1 MATDYTTWAQVLDL
15 WPRAS
20 QVEKFDANQ
29 TALITAKCNLFQSYI
44 RLIHKEDLLSP
55 YDEIVKMT
63 VANLVIDELKTRNV
77 TDDSELIDVEYD
89 HFMGRVTKH
98 GAAAHSTIDAIRRG
112 AVVLGQDTAAHDVH
126 HPRAIPASGNTSAG
140 KVEVYL
146 PHEYKS
152 DAADEYL
159 IKISTAGRV
168 DDADATFDV
177 FVNNNATAA
186 STGNTC
192 GSAWAHLGYELYVR
206 FLDQAQ
212 TADQFVINNTWTITV
227 HPSTTE
233 SRTTSPRTFD
243 LYAG

>member
-15 WPRAS
+15 WPRAD
-20 QVEKFDANQ
+20 QVEKFTANQ

-63 VANLVIDELKTRNV
+63 VANLVIDELKTRNI

-89 HFMGRVTKH
+89 HFMGRVTRN

-112 AVVLGQDTAAHDVH
+112 SVVLGQDTAAHDVH

-152 DAADEYL
+152 DQSDEYL

-168 DDADATFDV
+168 DDGDALFDV
-177 FVNNNATAA
+177 YVNNNATAS

-192 GSAWAHLGYELYVR
+192 GTGWGHLGNELYIR

-212 TADQFVINNTWTITV
+212 SADQYTWTITV
-227 HPSTTE
+227 HPTTGE
-233 SRTTSPRTFD
+233 SRTTSPRNFD
-243 LYAG
+243 FYVG